1 MMKVNLIIFLVFSS
15 IMLSES
21 LSLTETGRYQILNH
35 DDTYVKLFVLDTTNG
50 DLFMRENKL
59 RKNRNLKITQVIESK
74 LESAPI
80 GTYQLAHTRYPDNF
94 INVKF
99 LINTSTS
106 QIFQLKKGKWVKEEY
121 KQNDILN
128 K

>member
-1 MMKVNLIIFLVFSS
+1 MKVKLIIFLAFSS

-21 LSLTETGRYQILNH
+21 LGLNETGRYQILNH

-50 DLFMRENKL
+50 NLFIRENKL
-59 RKNRNLKITQVIESK
+59 KKNKNLKITQVIKSK
-74 LESAPI
+74 LESGPI

-106 QIFQLKKGKWVKEEY
+106 QIFQLKKGKWVEEKY

>member
-1 MMKVNLIIFLVFSS
+1 MKVNLIIFLVFSS

>member
-1 MMKVNLIIFLVFSS
+1 
-15 IMLSES
+15 MLSES

>member
-1 MMKVNLIIFLVFSS
+1 MKVKLIIFLVFSS